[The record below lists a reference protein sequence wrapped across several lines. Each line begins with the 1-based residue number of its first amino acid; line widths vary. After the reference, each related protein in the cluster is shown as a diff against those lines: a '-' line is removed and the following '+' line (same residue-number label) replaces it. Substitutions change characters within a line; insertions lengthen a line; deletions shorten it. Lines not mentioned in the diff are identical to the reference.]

1 MKLLTKTSLI
11 ILTISIIVVYAGNL
25 IFFHISKQMIE
36 DHIDNELT
44 NQMHKLPAFLEQS
57 DSKQDYILLDYEVEK
72 EPLKKSATIEPTFLD
87 TVLYDAEKDKYL
99 PYRAIKFSHS
109 VNNENHKI
117 TIFKSLLSSDKLVK
131 RFATVSI
138 AAVAFIVLLIYMMNQ
153 YVFEKIWS
161 PFFKNL
167 RKVENY
173 DIKND
178 EKLQLESSEIEEF
191 EKLNKV
197 HTEMVE
203 RIQKDF
209 TNLKDLTASTS
220 HELQTPLAVIK
231 GKAELLLQ
239 SNHLSEEDLNTA
251 NTILNTTKRLAQL
264 NQSLLLISR
273 IENNQ
278 YEERVEVDFNE
289 VLNRVTQNYEA
300 LFDAGQYQ
308 LTLDINPLKVWMN
321 QVLADVL
328 ISNLLKNA
336 LMHGRKGGE
345 ISISIKNGVF
355 TICNPGEP
363 LSMPKE
369 DLFKRFAKG
378 SGDKNSTG
386 LGLEIVQ
393 EICNYYKIPITYDYK
408 TKLHCFSL
416 DFNSLS
422 IKTINN

>member
-11 ILTISIIVVYAGNL
+11 ILTISIIVVYAGNFL
-25 IFFHISKQMIE
+25 FFHISKKMIE

-44 NQMHKLPAFLEQS
+44 SQMHKLPQVLKNS
-57 DSKQDYILLDYEVEK
+57 DSEGNYILLDYEIET
-72 EPLKKSATIEPTFLD
+72 EPVKKSEVIEPTLLD
-87 TVLYDAEKDKYL
+87 TVLYDSDKDKYL
-99 PYRAIKFSHS
+99 PHRAIKFSHS
-109 VNNENHKI
+109 INNKNHKI
-117 TIFKSLLSSDKLVK
+117 TIYKSLLSSDKLVK

-138 AAVAFIVLLIYMMNQ
+138 GVVAFFVLLIYMMNQ

-167 RKVENY
+167 KKVENY
-173 DIKND
+173 DVKNE

-197 HTEMVE
+197 HTEMVK

-209 TNLKDLTASTS
+209 TNLKDLTANTS

-239 SNHLSEEDLNTA
+239 SDHLSEEELATV

-278 YEERVEVDFNE
+278 YDERVEVDLYE
-289 VLNRVTQNYEA
+289 VISRVSHNYEP
-300 LFDAGQYQ
+300 LLEAGQYQ
-308 LTLDINPLKVWMN
+308 LTLDIDPLKVRMN

-328 ISNLLKNA
+328 ISNLVKNA
-336 LMHGRKGGE
+336 LMHGSKGGE
-345 ISISIKNGVF
+345 ISVSIKNGVF
-355 TICNPGEP
+355 TICNSGEP
-363 LSMPKE
+363 LSISQKDM
-369 DLFKRFAKG
+369 FKRFAKS
-378 SGDKNSTG
+378 SGDKNSSG
-386 LGLEIVQ
+386 LGLEIVHK
-393 EICNYYKIPITYDYK
+393 ICSYYNIHITYDYK
-408 TKLHCFSL
+408 NNLHCFYL
-416 DFNSLS
+416 DFSHVKVNHY
-422 IKTINN
+422 K